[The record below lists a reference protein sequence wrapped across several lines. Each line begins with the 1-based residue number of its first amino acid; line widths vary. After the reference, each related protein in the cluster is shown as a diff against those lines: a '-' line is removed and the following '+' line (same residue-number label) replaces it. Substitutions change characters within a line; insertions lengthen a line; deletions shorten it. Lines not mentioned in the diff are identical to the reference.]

1 MVSKPSVDCCLT
13 ATSSFLWNSF
23 MGSNERSRRDFL
35 GQAGGGF
42 GALALAAWL
51 QGSTLAEEP
60 SIAAGTNGLNGGL
73 HHPARVKRVIQLFMN
88 GGTSPMD
95 TFDYKPALEKLHG
108 QMLGPKEKPE
118 GFTSP
123 AGAVMKS
130 PFEFKQHGQTGR
142 WVSSV
147 FPHQAKI
154 VDELTFLMAM
164 TTKTNVHGPASYMM
178 NTGFML
184 PGFPCLGAWISYAI
198 GNIADNLP
206 TFVVLPDPRG
216 LPYNQKANFSA
227 GFLPAKHQGTL
238 VDASANPPIPD
249 LIADPKYTFA
259 TGKSDQDTVSL
270 LQQFNRQHASSRPDD
285 TRLEARIAAGE
296 LAAKMQ
302 LSAPEA
308 FDLSRETAATHAAY
322 GTDQKVTED
331 FGRRCLL
338 ARRLIERGTRFVQV
352 WSGPQGAINN
362 WDNHGNILTELP
374 PIAASVD
381 QPIAA
386 LFLDLKARGLLSDT
400 LVVWTTEF
408 GRTPFAQGSLGR
420 DHNRGTFVTWL
431 AGAGVK
437 PGVSY
442 GQSDELAY
450 QTAEG
455 ATYCYD
461 LHATILHLLG
471 IDHKRLTFRTA
482 GIDRRLTDVHGKVI
496 SNILS

>member
-1 MVSKPSVDCCLT
+1 MD
-13 ATSSFLWNSF
+13 
-23 MGSNERSRRDFL
+23 SNNRSRRDFL

-51 QGSTLAEEP
+51 QGSASADESPVSGVTD
-60 SIAAGTNGLNGGL
+60 GLNGGL

-88 GGTSPMD
+88 GGASPMD
-95 TFDYKPALEKLHG
+95 TFDYKPELERLHG

-118 GFTSP
+118 GFTAP

-130 PFEFKQHGQTGR
+130 PFEFKQYGESGR

-198 GNIADNLP
+198 GNLTDNLP
-206 TFVVLPDPRG
+206 TFVVLPDARG

-227 GFLPAKHQGTL
+227 GFLPAKHQGTF
-238 VDASANPPIPD
+238 VDAAANPPIPD
-249 LIADPKYTFA
+249 LIADAKYNFA
-259 TGKSDQDTVSL
+259 TGKADQDTIAL

-308 FDLSRETAATHAAY
+308 FDLSRESAVTHAAY
-322 GTDQKVTED
+322 GLDQKLTGD

-352 WSGPQGAINN
+352 WSGPQGAVNN

-400 LVVWTTEF
+400 LVIWTTEF

-431 AGAGVK
+431 AGAGVQ
-437 PGVSY
+437 PGATY
-442 GQSDELAY
+442 GRSDDLGY

-471 IDHKRLTFRTA
+471 IDHKRLTYRTA
-482 GIDRRLTDVHGKVI
+482 GIDRRLTDVHGTVV
-496 SNILS
+496 SDILS